1 LNGGWGMDDGRWEE
15 EGSKPD
21 GLFYSGE
28 DATFVNCFRRGLVC
42 SGFLCRFYDTNDC
55 DGEGVLD

>member
-1 LNGGWGMDDGRWEE
+1 MDDGRWEE